1 MKVGGTASIT
11 VTQII
16 VMVLM
21 GFLVGT
27 WMGWKQMDSI
37 FLGVILSVSS
47 TTIILKPL
55 TSWV

>member
-1 MKVGGTASIT
+1 MKVGGTASLPQSHIT
-11 VTQII
+11 
-16 VMVLM
+16 MVLM

>member
-11 VTQII
+11 AVTQII

-37 FLGVILSVSS
+37 FLGHTS

>member
-1 MKVGGTASIT
+1 MKVEPPLLPH
-11 VTQII
+11 TQII

-37 FLGVILSVSS
+37 LGVILSVSS
-47 TTIILKPL
+47 TIILKPL

>member
-11 VTQII
+11 AVTQII

-21 GFLVGT
+21 GFLVG
-27 WMGWKQMDSI
+27 MDGLEMDSI